1 MGRRD
6 TDPNRGNR
14 RVPLT
19 TFPVVDLLGL
29 NDDVPA
35 APVVQGDEG
44 LRSALERLFTHKIAY
59 VNAPLLWGRSKVLDA
74 VLALPEMR
82 RLLADAAAGRAAQ
95 EAVERVRALAGDY
108 EGYVTDRGRPE
119 PGSFDHGLNM
129 AQRAAAIDIR
139 AAIEGIDR

>member
-1 MGRRD
+1 MSRRD

-44 LRSALERLFTHKIAY
+44 LRTAIAQFWMPARY
-59 VNAPLLWGRSKVLDA
+59 DQADKL
-74 VLALPEMR
+74 LALPEMR

-139 AAIEGIDR
+139 AAIEGTDQ